1 MTAGQT
7 AAALELRP
15 AAPITPYLWFDGQAE
30 EAAEFYCS
38 LFADSAIDDVARYT
52 ETGREV
58 HGREPGSAMTVNFRL
73 AGQPFVALNGGPQ
86 FPFTEAV
93 SFMVTCETQAELDA
107 LWDRLTE
114 GGDPAAQQ
122 CGWCKDCFGV
132 SWQVVPAALGR
143 YLGDPDPGRAA
154 RAMEAM
160 LRMKKLD
167 VAELE
172 RAAAG

>member
-1 MTAGQT
+1 MTGATALTGLPVQPAG
-7 AAALELRP
+7 
-15 AAPITPYLWFDGQAE
+15 PITPYLWFDGQAE
-30 EAAEFYCS
+30 EAARFYAA
-38 LFADSAIDDVARYT
+38 LFADSGIDDVTRYT
-52 ETGREV
+52 EHGREV
-58 HGREPGSAMTVNFRL
+58 HGREPGSAMTVHFHL
-73 AGQPFVALNGGPQ
+73 AGQAFVGLNGGPQ

-107 LWDRLTE
+107 LWERLTE

-122 CGWCKDCFGV
+122 CGWCKDRFGV

-154 RAMEAM
+154 RATEAM
-160 LRMKKLD
+160 LRMKKIDL
-167 VAELE
+167 AALE

>member
-1 MTAGQT
+1 VNEVATIPV
-7 AAALELRP
+7 RP
-15 AAPITPYLWFDGQAE
+15 VGPITPYLWFDGDAE
-30 EAAEFYCS
+30 RAAELYVS
-38 LFADSAIDDVARYT
+38 LFADSAIDGVSRYT
-52 ETGREV
+52 DAGREV
-58 HGREPGSAMTVNFRL
+58 HGREPGTAMTVNFRL

-86 FPFTEAV
+86 FRFTEAV

-122 CGWCKDCFGV
+122 CGWCKDRFGV
-132 SWQVVPAALGR
+132 SWQVVPAALWR
-143 YLGDPDPGRAA
+143 YLGDPDPGRAS

-160 LRMKKLD
+160 LKMRKIE

-172 RAAAG
+172 RAANG

>member
-1 MTAGQT
+1 MT
-7 AAALELRP
+7 LLPIRP
-15 AAPITPYLWFDGQAE
+15 TGPITPYLWFDSQAE
-30 EAAEFYCS
+30 DAARFYVT
-38 LFADSAIDDVARYT
+38 LFADSGIDQVSRYT
-52 ETGREV
+52 DAGQDV
-58 HGREPGSAMTVNFRL
+58 HGREPGTAMTVGFHL

-93 SFMVTCETQAELDA
+93 SFMVTCQTQEELDM

-122 CGWCKDCFGV
+122 CGWCKDRFGL
-132 SWQVVPAALGR
+132 SWQVVPAALFSL
-143 YLGDPDPGRAA
+143 LGDPDPGRAA
-154 RAMEAM
+154 RATEAM
-160 LRMKKLD
+160 LKMGKID